1 MMHFKKHKWRRRQI
15 FFALGNGMLVIAKK
29 KVGIDYLSVLEAIVL
44 GIHFPSFFFG
54 GEFVNFLVGSTIRK
68 NYE

>member
-1 MMHFKKHKWRRRQI
+1 
-15 FFALGNGMLVIAKK
+15 LGNGLVVIAK

-54 GEFVNFLVGSTIRK
+54 GEFVNF
-68 NYE
+68 

>member
-1 MMHFKKHKWRRRQI
+1 MHFKKHKWRRRQF
-15 FFALGNGMLVIAKK
+15 FFAFGNGMVVIAK

-54 GEFVNFLVGSTIRK
+54 GEFVNFLVGLTIRK

>member
-1 MMHFKKHKWRRRQI
+1 MHFKKHKWRRRQI
-15 FFALGNGMLVIAKK
+15 FFAFGNGMVVI
-29 KVGIDYLSVLEAIVL
+29 VGIDYLSVLEAIVL

-54 GEFVNFLVGSTIRK
+54 GKFVNFLVGLTIRK

>member
-1 MMHFKKHKWRRRQI
+1 
-15 FFALGNGMLVIAKK
+15 MLVIAK
-29 KVGIDYLSVLEAIVL
+29 KVGIDYLSVLEPYVL